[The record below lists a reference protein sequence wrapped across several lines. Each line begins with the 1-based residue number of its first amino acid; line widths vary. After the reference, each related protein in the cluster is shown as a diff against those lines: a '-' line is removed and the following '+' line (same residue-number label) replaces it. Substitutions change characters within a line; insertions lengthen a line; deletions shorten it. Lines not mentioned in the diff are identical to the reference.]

1 MHEESKALTLESM
14 HQGAAVEMWQQALG
28 RVLANVNDPNT
39 SSKPRK
45 ISLITKLKP
54 SEDRSL
60 LEIQVEVKTELA
72 GQDAVQF
79 AADLSLDD
87 KGRPVAINRKS
98 RQLTLTFNNVAKING
113 GGDD

>member
-1 MHEESKALTLESM
+1 MQEASEALTLASM
-14 HQGAAVEMWQQALG
+14 HQGAAVEMWQQALE
-28 RVLANVNDPNT
+28 RVLLNINDINT

-45 ISLITKLKP
+45 IALITKLKP

-79 AADLSLDD
+79 AADLSLDG

-98 RQLTLTFNNVAKING
+98 QQLTLTFSNVAKING
-113 GGDD
+113 GEDD